1 MRKFSDWPI
10 WLRLVVAIWL
20 CLMLAWGTMIA
31 WETRVN
37 RDIAVDQAHDMARS
51 INEMTLA
58 GLTGMMITGTVGQR
72 NVFLDQ
78 IRELEAVRDL
88 RVVRGEAVVKQFG
101 PGQGGEAQPRDEME
115 RAALADGQPH
125 MAIESS
131 PPIGE
136 NLHVVFPAIASSR
149 YLGKNCLACH
159 LVSDKTPLGVVSMR
173 ISLAK
178 TNASVQRFRDQSVLF
193 ALLISL
199 PLMAVV
205 YLFIRR
211 FVTRPLHA
219 MERGLADIAKGEG
232 DLSRRLDASNQD
244 EIGLAAQRFNQMLST
259 IADLVRQVGASAT
272 AVSAAAHALTEGS
285 GRLEAG
291 SNQQTA
297 QSQAASEAVDELAGH
312 ISEIAG
318 NSGQVRHHA
327 DESLARSAE
336 GRRSLTL
343 LRTDIAQVE
352 EAMRRMAQA
361 ENDLMA
367 STNEITAM
375 TRQVREIAD
384 QTNMLALN
392 ASIEAARAGEQGRG
406 FAVVADEV
414 RKLAERSASSAS
426 EIDRVTQSL
435 NQKSEAVRLTVVA
448 SLEQLTS
455 SHVSAERVAGVLD
468 SAQESVGGVRDELE
482 QIVTVTTQQ
491 RQVSESV
498 ALNIEAIAERA
509 RDNDLAIRQTV
520 SAALELE
527 QLAESLRESVSRFRI

>member
-10 WLRLVVAIWL
+10 WLRLVGAIWL
-20 CLMLAWGTMIA
+20 CLVLAWGTMIG

-37 RDIAVDQAHDMARS
+37 REIAVDQAHDMARS

-88 RVVRGEAVVKQFG
+88 RVVRSEAVIKQFG
-101 PGQGGEAQPRDEME
+101 PGQGGEASPRDEME
-115 RAALADGQPH
+115 RAALADGQPR
-125 MAIESS
+125 MAVESS
-131 PPIGE
+131 PNIGD
-136 NLHVVFPAIASSR
+136 NLHVVFPALASSH

-159 LVSDKTPLGVVSMR
+159 LVQEKTPLGAVSMR

-178 TNASVQRFRDQSVLF
+178 TNASVQRFRDQSILF

-205 YLFIRR
+205 FLFVRR
-211 FVTRPLHA
+211 FVSRPLQA
-219 MERGLADIAKGEG
+219 MERGLADIAKGDG
-232 DLSRRLDASNQD
+232 DLSRRLDATHRD

-259 IADLVRQVGASAT
+259 ISELVRQVGASAN

-297 QSQAASEAVDELAGH
+297 QSQAASDAVDELAGH

-318 NSGQVRHHA
+318 NTGQVRHHA
-327 DESLARSAE
+327 EESLTRSAE
-336 GRRSLTL
+336 GRSSLSL
-343 LRTDIAQVE
+343 LRGDIGQVE
-352 EAMRRMAQA
+352 EAMRRMALA

-367 STNEITAM
+367 STSEITAM

-414 RKLAERSASSAS
+414 RKLAEKSASSAA
-426 EIDRVTQSL
+426 EIDRVTQTL

-455 SHVSAERVAGVLD
+455 SHASAERVAGVLD
-468 SAQESVGGVRDELE
+468 SAQASVGGVRDELE

-498 ALNIEAIAERA
+498 ARNIEAIAERA

-520 SAALELE
+520 SAAQELE
-527 QLAESLRESVSRFRI
+527 QLAESLRESVSRFRV